1 MIGYLLKMK
10 GHVDALASAVHVISE
25 DDQVLYILGGLSVE
39 YDHFIISLT
48 TRIEFQKL
56 KNVCAMVLAHES
68 QINLHHTPTT
78 DDSLQVNILAKDN
91 GQRKSPTNGQTN
103 FQSSSNFNR

>member
-1 MIGYLLKMK
+1 MIGYLLKVK

-48 TRIEFQKL
+48 TRIEF
-56 KNVCAMVLAHES
+56 
-68 QINLHHTPTT
+68 
-78 DDSLQVNILAKDN
+78 
-91 GQRKSPTNGQTN
+91 
-103 FQSSSNFNR
+103 